1 MGEPVVLGGIDDS
14 AFMKDAFNTNF
25 TTFKPSSQDSSQS
38 ESEEEDQPDIG
49 QRKGEGKQSYDSL

>member
-25 TTFKPSSQDSSQS
+25 TTTFKPASQDSSQS
-38 ESEEEDQPDIG
+38 ESEEEDEPDIG
-49 QRKGEGKQSYDSL
+49 QRK